1 MLVKLGKKKQSEVVG
16 NNHKKGRV
24 LLLTPNLN
32 GMKDGV
38 NRIQPP
44 LGPMIAANV
53 IRNDYGHDVKIHDTA
68 LADWDNQRLQQD
80 GRTVVIGQNDADIA
94 RVIDEYQPDVIGISA
109 LFSNLMEA
117 AHGIARIVK
126 GVNPNVRVVLGGN
139 YVSNE
144 VEDVLYARK
153 VPDSN
158 MPTKLTSLENRHI
171 DYAMWG
177 EVDLACPM
185 LADAIINGKDISA
198 IPGLVMREGDDYK
211 INPKPGKVD
220 VKTLPLPAR
229 DLVNMESY
237 FSIGAFHSAKSKS
250 NRVLSVMASRGCPEK
265 CKFCT
270 TPDLWGQE
278 MRWRDMENI
287 VAELTEGVEVYKI
300 GEIQME
306 DDSLTANITHLRK
319 LCAEFEKLGL
329 PWCTPN
335 GIKANYHQNKD
346 FTPGGKQL
354 DMFRMMKDSG
364 CYQLSIACESGV
376 QHVLDNL
383 IDKRLKLEAIK
394 PAIQNA
400 KDAGMI
406 AHTFWIVG
414 FPGETYEQIEETLK
428 FAEQS
433 GADSYSIAI
442 LNPLPG
448 TPIYR
453 QVMRENLWWPGRDA
467 SQMMFRNSL
476 VQVDGFS
483 GPDEFE
489 KYITERTMHLNKTA
503 YDRNPEK
510 HTGRQG
516 LDSAL
521 GKLIDPKAYLHQT

>member
-1 MLVKLGKKKQSEVVG
+1 MLIKIRKKSEKVE
-16 NNHKKGRV
+16 NSNKKGRV
-24 LLLTPNLN
+24 LLVTPNLN

-53 IRNDYGHDVKIHDTA
+53 IRNEYGHDVKIHDTA
-68 LADWDNQRLQQD
+68 LADWYNQRLQGD

-94 RVIDEYQPDVIGISA
+94 RVIGEYQPDVVGISA
-109 LFSNLMEA
+109 LFSNLMES
-117 AHGIARIVK
+117 AHGIAKIVK
-126 GVNPNVRVVLGGN
+126 EVNPNITVVLGGN

-144 VEDVLYARK
+144 VEDMLYARK
-153 VPDSN
+153 VSDSN
-158 MPTKLTSLENRHI
+158 MPTRLVSLENQHL
-171 DYAMWG
+171 DYIMRG
-177 EVDLACPM
+177 EVDLAWPM
-185 LADAIINGKDISA
+185 LADAIINKKDISA
-198 IPGLVMREGDDYK
+198 IPGLVMRDGSDYK
-211 INPKPGKVD
+211 INSKPGVVD
-220 VKTLPLPAR
+220 VKKLPLPAR
-229 DLVNMESY
+229 DLAHMEEY
-237 FSIGAFHSAKSKS
+237 FKIGAFHSAKSKS

-270 TPDLWGQE
+270 TPSLWGQE
-278 MRWRDMENI
+278 MRWRDMESI

-306 DDSLTANITHLRK
+306 DDSLTANIVHLRK

-329 PWCTPN
+329 PWWTPN

-354 DMFRMMKDSG
+354 EMFKMMKDSG
-364 CYQLSIACESGV
+364 CYQISIACESGV
-376 QHVLDNL
+376 QYVLDEL
-383 IDKRLKLEAIK
+383 IDKRLRLEAIK

-414 FPGETYEQIEETLK
+414 FPGETYEQIEETLR

-453 QVMRENLWWPGRDA
+453 QVMRDNLWWPGRDA

-476 VQVDGFS
+476 IQVNGFS

-489 KYITERTMHLNKTA
+489 AYVTERTMRLNKAA

-521 GKLIDPKAYLHQT
+521 GKLIDPKSYLHQT

>member
-1 MLVKLGKKKQSEVVG
+1 MLVQLRGKNKSPKVEH
-16 NNHKKGRV
+16 NKKGRV
-24 LLLTPNLN
+24 LLVTPNLN

-53 IRNDYGHDVKIHDTA
+53 IRNEYGHDVKIHDTA
-68 LADWDNQRLQQD
+68 LADWNNQRLQQD

-94 RVIDEYQPDVIGISA
+94 RVIAEYQPDVVGISA
-109 LFSNLMEA
+109 LFSNLMGS
-117 AHGIARIVK
+117 AHGIAKIVK
-126 GVNPNVRVVLGGN
+126 EVGSNITVVLGGN

-144 VEDVLYARK
+144 IEDMLYARN
-153 VPDSN
+153 VPYSN
-158 MPTKLTSLENRHI
+158 MPTRLVSLENQHI
-171 DYAMWG
+171 DYAMRG
-177 EVDLACPM
+177 EVDLAWPM
-185 LADAIINGKDISA
+185 LADAIIKGKDISA
-198 IPGLVMREGDDYK
+198 IPGLVMRRGDDYN

-220 VKTLPLPAR
+220 IKTLPLPAR
-229 DLVNMESY
+229 DLAHMEDY
-237 FSIGAFHSAKSKS
+237 FKIGAFHSAKSKS
-250 NRVLSVMASRGCPEK
+250 NRVLSVMASRGCPER

-270 TPDLWGQE
+270 TPSLWGQE
-278 MRWRDMENI
+278 MRWRKMENI
-287 VAELTEGVEVYKI
+287 FAELREGVEVYKV

-306 DDSLTANITHLRK
+306 DDSLTANIVPLRK

-346 FTPGGKQL
+346 FTPGGRQL
-354 DMFRMMKDSG
+354 EMFKIMKDSG
-364 CYQLSIACESGV
+364 CYQISIACESGI
-376 QHVLDNL
+376 QYVLDKL
-383 IDKRLKLEAIK
+383 IDKRLKLEAIT

-414 FPGETYEQIEETLK
+414 FPGETYEQIEETLR

-453 QVMRENLWWPGRDA
+453 QVMRENLWWPGRDV

-476 VQVDGFS
+476 VQVNGFS

-489 KYITERTMHLNKTA
+489 AYVTERTMHLNKTA